1 MAVPPFLGN
10 YFPVLTNAANYGMMV
25 SDGKETQTISNRPQN
40 SEGSPKMTTNPYLL
54 KWEDTTNW
62 ADTTHPLN
70 NDYNTMTANLDSGLV
85 AIISYDTNTHKSSLT
100 VGNPAT
106 RKWHNSTDT
115 QNWPA
120 LDREFGRKQWQ
131 AYIRDHEMESQAMIR
146 ERTPIAVTATIHLAD
161 YGEKF
166 DFITFETE
174 DGEQLEWIDENG
186 ATEQGVYVLASEDP
200 EPYDK
205 AAEKWLERLHGR
217 YEVTEWA

>member
-1 MAVPPFLGN
+1 
-10 YFPVLTNAANYGMMV
+10 MV
-25 SDGKETQTISNRPQN
+25 SDGKETQTISNRPRN

-54 KWEDTTNW
+54 KWKDTTNW
-62 ADTTHPLN
+62 ADTSHPFN
-70 NDYNTMTANLDSGLV
+70 NDYNTMTVELDDDLT
-85 AIISYDTNTHKSSLT
+85 AIISYDTNTHKSTLAIGSY
-100 VGNPAT
+100 AT
-106 RKWHNSTDT
+106 GKWHDSANTRD
-115 QNWPA
+115 WPA

-146 ERTPIAVTATIHLAD
+146 ERTPIAVTATIRLAD

-166 DFITFETE
+166 DFITFENE

>member
-1 MAVPPFLGN
+1 
-10 YFPVLTNAANYGMMV
+10 
-25 SDGKETQTISNRPQN
+25 
-40 SEGSPKMTTNPYLL
+40 MTTDIYTLDWVEPTRAFGTDFNGQVAGLDDDRIAIIDHDP
-54 KWEDTTNW
+54 DTKKSTLAIVDQSPTGSAASS
-62 ADTTHPLN
+62 ADTQ
-70 NDYNTMTANLDSGLV
+70 D
-85 AIISYDTNTHKSSLT
+85 
-100 VGNPAT
+100 
-106 RKWHNSTDT
+106 
-115 QNWPA
+115 WPA

-186 ATEQGVYVLASEDP
+186 HTEEGVYVLASEDP
-200 EPYDK
+200 ESYDK

>member
-1 MAVPPFLGN
+1 
-10 YFPVLTNAANYGMMV
+10 
-25 SDGKETQTISNRPQN
+25 
-40 SEGSPKMTTNPYLL
+40 MTTNPYLL
-54 KWEDTTNW
+54 KWKDTTNW
-62 ADTTHPLN
+62 ADTSHPFN
-70 NDYNTMTANLDSGLV
+70 NDYNTMTVDLDDDRT
-85 AIISYDTNTHKSSLT
+85 AIISYDTNTHKSTLAIGSY
-100 VGNPAT
+100 AT
-106 RKWHNSTDT
+106 GKWHDSADT
-115 QNWPA
+115 QDWPA

-166 DFITFETE
+166 DFITFENE

-186 ATEQGVYVLASEDP
+186 ATEQGVYVLASEAP